1 MKMIMSQYE
10 SLIIERKLELKNLN
24 VQKDNLQ
31 TCITHIRNNSEEYS
45 KIIDAVKRE
54 MKDTITDPRQILM
67 LALQSIVESA
77 RKDDG
82 KLFALIYN
90 LPTTSSHFPD
100 YNTNEDIYERIL
112 LNEAE
117 DLYDGMITNHMDKAI
132 NDTIR
137 KSELFLKPED
147 GLDNIEIEYESEKN
161 NDIKKDDLQL
171 GKGQNA

>member
-54 MKDTITDPRQILM
+54 MKDARQILM

-147 GLDNIEIEYESEKN
+147 GLDNFKIEYKSEKN